1 MVFVNNLNKPYKYP
15 VTEYN
20 YISLLYMYLL
30 KEGKETICIIKM
42 KKNSLQT
49 KKNIHHTIYHMKR
62 EYLHVLGFIFDSVS
76 KVFRELKLCLD

>member
-1 MVFVNNLNKPYKYP
+1 
-15 VTEYN
+15 
-20 YISLLYMYLL
+20 MYLL
-30 KEGKETICIIKM
+30 KEGKESICIIKM

-76 KVFRELKLCLD
+76 KVVRELKLCLD